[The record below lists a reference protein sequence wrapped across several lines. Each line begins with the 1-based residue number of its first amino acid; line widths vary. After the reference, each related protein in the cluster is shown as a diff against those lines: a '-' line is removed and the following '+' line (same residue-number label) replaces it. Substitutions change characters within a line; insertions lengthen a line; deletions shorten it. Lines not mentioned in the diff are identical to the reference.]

1 MVFPVEATLFVSRTQ
16 APSILWI
23 PSPLGF
29 SKFSPFTFQKE
40 KEKEIEGSHGR
51 GSHRPGLGVAYITSV
66 LIPSIITRYMNQHNG
81 KRAEKYDLF
90 AQEEKEMDLVSM
102 LLI

>member
-1 MVFPVEATLFVSRTQ
+1 MDPFS
-16 APSILWI
+16 S
-23 PSPLGF
+23 GF
-29 SKFSPFTFQKE
+29 LKVLSLYLPE
-40 KEKEIEGSHGR
+40 GEGEEIEGSHGR

-66 LIPSIITRYMNQHNG
+66 LIPSIITQYMNQHNG